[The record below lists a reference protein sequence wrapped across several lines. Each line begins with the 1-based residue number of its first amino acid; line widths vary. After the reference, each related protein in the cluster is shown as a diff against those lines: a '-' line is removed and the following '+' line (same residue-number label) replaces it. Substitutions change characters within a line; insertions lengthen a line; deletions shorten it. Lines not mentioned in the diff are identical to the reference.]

1 MSFSFVSNRQDNF
14 KAIWGFGSNMSY
26 SQKVKTKATASDSE
40 FQTSHVAMRSSG
52 EMLRVGFN
60 VEITGEPISIQ
71 QISINA
77 QAGRVIV

>member
-1 MSFSFVSNRQDNF
+1 LIV
-14 KAIWGFGSNMSY
+14 
-26 SQKVKTKATASDSE
+26 
-40 FQTSHVAMRSSG
+40 RSSG